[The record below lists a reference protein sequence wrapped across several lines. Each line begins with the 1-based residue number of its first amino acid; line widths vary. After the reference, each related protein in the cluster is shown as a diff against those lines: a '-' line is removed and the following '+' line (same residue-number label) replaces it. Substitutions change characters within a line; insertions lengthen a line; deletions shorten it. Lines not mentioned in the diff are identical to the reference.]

1 MISVSPYIVVEDVKE
16 SLQYYQGIFGGDI
29 QILNEHQDLCPAC

>member
-16 SLQYYQGIFGGDI
+16 SLQYYQGVLAEIFVS
-29 QILNEHQDLCPAC
+29 

>member
-29 QILNEHQDLCPAC
+29 RILNEDRKSVV